1 MSYSSQASNQ
11 VFRDI
16 TEHISSGQWSPGMKI
31 ETEEQLCSRLGVS
44 RVAVRQAIEKLS
56 ALSVLHKVQGS
67 GTYVNSFKDASLLG
81 MIYYPPTRET
91 MRTVLEFRRM
101 FDSYNAQLFVQYAT
115 EEELVVLEENY
126 RGMTALRDEPKAF
139 QKYES
144 DFHNLIASGT
154 HNVIIRQISSM
165 LTELL
170 EWHQA
175 LQYNN
180 IGPDNSILWHGR
192 ILDAIREGD
201 GELASLCTRIHIDK
215 SIEYI
220 EKKEDLFDTEK

>member
-1 MSYSSQASNQ
+1 MPYSAQASNL
-11 VFRDI
+11 VFKDI
-16 TEHISSGQWSPGMKI
+16 TEHISSGQWAPGMKI

-44 RVAVRQAIEKLS
+44 RIAVRQAIEKLS
-56 ALSVLHKVQGS
+56 ALSVLRKVQGS

-101 FDSYNAQLFVQYAT
+101 FDSYNAQLFVQYASP
-115 EEELVVLEENY
+115 EELAELEENY
-126 RGMTALRDEPKAF
+126 RMMSSLRDEPKAF
-139 QKYES
+139 QEYES
-144 DFHNLIASGT
+144 CFHHLIAAGT
-154 HNVIIRQISSM
+154 HNVIIQQISTM

-170 EWHQA
+170 AWHQA
-175 LQYNN
+175 LQYDN
-180 IGPDNSILWHGR
+180 IGPDNSIIWHGR

-220 EKKEDLFDTEK
+220 ERKEDFPKGKK

>member
-1 MSYSSQASNQ
+1 MSYSAQASNL
-11 VFRDI
+11 VFKDI
-16 TEHISSGQWSPGMKI
+16 TEHISSGQWAPGMKI

-44 RVAVRQAIEKLS
+44 RIAVRQAIEKLS
-56 ALSVLHKVQGS
+56 ALSVLRKVQGS

-101 FDSYNAQLFVQYAT
+101 FDSYNAQLFVQYASP
-115 EEELVVLEENY
+115 EELAELEENY
-126 RGMTALRDEPKAF
+126 RMMSSLRDEPKAF
-139 QKYES
+139 QEYES
-144 DFHNLIASGT
+144 SFHYLIAAGT
-154 HNVIIRQISSM
+154 HNVIIQQISMM

-170 EWHQA
+170 AWHQA
-175 LQYNN
+175 LQYDN
-180 IGPDNSILWHGR
+180 IGPDNSIIWHGR

-220 EKKEDLFDTEK
+220 ERKEDFPKGKK

>member
-1 MSYSSQASNQ
+1 MPYSAQASNL
-11 VFRDI
+11 VFKDI
-16 TEHISSGQWSPGMKI
+16 TEHISSGQWAPGMKI

-44 RVAVRQAIEKLS
+44 RIAVRQAIEKLS
-56 ALSVLHKVQGS
+56 ALSVLRKVQGS

-101 FDSYNAQLFVQYAT
+101 FDSYNAQLFVQYASP
-115 EEELVVLEENY
+115 EELAELEENY
-126 RGMTALRDEPKAF
+126 RMMSSLRDEPKAF
-139 QKYES
+139 QEYES
-144 DFHNLIASGT
+144 NFHHLIAVGT
-154 HNVIIRQISSM
+154 HNVIIQQISMM

-170 EWHQA
+170 AWHQA
-175 LQYNN
+175 LQYDN
-180 IGPDNSILWHGR
+180 IGPDNSIIWHGR

-220 EKKEDLFDTEK
+220 ERKEDFPKGKK

>member
-1 MSYSSQASNQ
+1 MPYSAQASNL
-11 VFRDI
+11 VFKDI
-16 TEHISSGQWSPGMKI
+16 TEHISSGQWAPGMKI

-44 RVAVRQAIEKLS
+44 RIAVRQAIEKLS
-56 ALSVLHKVQGS
+56 ALSVLRKVQGS

-101 FDSYNAQLFVQYAT
+101 FDSYNAQLFVQYASP
-115 EEELVVLEENY
+115 EELAELEENY
-126 RGMTALRDEPKAF
+126 RMMSSLRDEPKAF
-139 QKYES
+139 QEYES
-144 DFHNLIASGT
+144 GFHHLIAAGT
-154 HNVIIRQISSM
+154 NNVIIQQISTM

-170 EWHQA
+170 AWHQA
-175 LQYNN
+175 LQYDN
-180 IGPDNSILWHGR
+180 IGPDNSIIWHGR

-220 EKKEDLFDTEK
+220 ERKEDFPKGQK